1 MGMAG
6 VCHAIP
12 VYRRR
17 HARRRE
23 APIGAR
29 SCQRCRRDHDRICRV
44 RCTWD
49 DTGEWLD
56 ESEQRLRWCALES
69 D

>member
-1 MGMAG
+1 METALANVADVATTG
-6 VCHAIP
+6 
-12 VYRRR
+12 
-17 HARRRE
+17 
-23 APIGAR
+23 
-29 SCQRCRRDHDRICRV
+29 ICRV